1 MPSGTL
7 DGLYSTRIGPSTQ
20 FAVAL
25 RSELGLQ
32 STNRKAK
39 KGDYPDDSHISFSL
53 QHDRG
58 KWGSELTYNAKN
70 GMWGGQILYNFG
82 RGAGEDKSETLALPT
97 KRVDEDDAMN
107 GGLKG
112 RLSAG
117 AEVLFSLRDKSG
129 GSGLSRITTYRNSL
143 TRRSYNCSAFYDRT
157 RCDAAVCTVDA
168 WCTSGVSSPA
178 PNYHHCNPQPAPG
191 AYPNSLRLPSFT
203 GFGTLLAFQ
212 FQCLQL
218 RERMVDGN
226 GVVDT
231 TAAERERP
239 SSVARHDRR
248 TTKSAGCTQS

>member
-25 RSELGLQ
+25 RSELGSQ
-32 STNRKAK
+32 STSRKTR
-39 KGDYPDDSHISFSL
+39 KGDYPDDSHIAFSL

-82 RGAGEDKSETLALPT
+82 KGKGEDKGETLALPT

-129 GSGLSRITTYRNSL
+129 GSGLL
-143 TRRSYNCSAFYDRT
+143 
-157 RCDAAVCTVDA
+157 
-168 WCTSGVSSPA
+168 
-178 PNYHHCNPQPAPG
+178 PNHYSQK
-191 AYPNSLRLPSFT
+191 FT
-203 GFGTLLAFQ
+203 NA
-212 FQCLQL
+212 
-218 RERMVDGN
+218 
-226 GVVDT
+226 
-231 TAAERERP
+231 
-239 SSVARHDRR
+239 S
-248 TTKSAGCTQS
+248 